1 MIGIIA
7 AESKEMNEIKKL
19 MKNIEEKDSIYNFSQ
34 VKLKKRNAYLL
45 NVEKEK

>member
-19 MKNIEEKDSIYNFSQ
+19 MKNIEEKD
-34 VKLKKRNAYLL
+34 LL
-45 NVEKEK
+45 NLQFFTGIIEENEK